1 MAYSG
6 GREYTDQAQF
16 NLGLLYLQGVYGIL
30 RSISSAFMSSD
41 RQKALL
47 GLRTLYREVAC
58 KLKTTERDNVD
69 SLFKKLH
76 PYLKKEQ
83 AIKLEQK
90 TKRHNPEH
98 KLQLIQINNQIFR
111 LLEDVDITMRDYI
124 EKKGMLI
131 PNKRDFTRFENLE

>member
-1 MAYSG
+1 M

-16 NLGLLYLQGVYGIL
+16 NLGLLYLQGTYGIL
-30 RSISSAFMSSD
+30 RSVSTAFMNSD

-58 KLKTTERDNVD
+58 KLKSTERDHMD
-69 SLFKKLH
+69 GLFKKLH

-83 AIKLEQK
+83 ALKLRLSSERQSK
-90 TKRHNPEH
+90 EI

-111 LLEDVDITMRDYI
+111 LLEDVDIALRDYF
-124 EKKGMLI
+124 EKKGLLI